1 MIRRPPRSTRTDT
14 LFPYTTLF
22 RSRSRAADRR
32 AAKRCMS
39 ARTPPPG
46 SGIVITTAAEAR
58 PRITSTTMSSTS
70 VKPRD
75 FRSRTATRG
84 LEIAGIEIGILALA
98 PRCAVGAERYA
109 VERPAFAGHALLIG
123 VIPGIVGKA
132 RSEEHTYELPS
143 LMR

>member
-1 MIRRPPRSTRTDT
+1 MRVSFIMLTVCVSQDFFFHDNATTEIYTYRPT
-14 LFPYTTLF
+14 LSRHDALPISHTLIG
-22 RSRSRAADRR
+22 RAATIARSRAADRR

-58 PRITSTTMSSTS
+58 PRITSTTMRSTS

-98 PRCAVGAERYA
+98 PRCADGAARYD
-109 VERPAFAGHALLIG
+109 EIG
-123 VIPGIVGKA
+123 RAHV
-132 RSEEHTYELPS
+132 
-143 LMR
+143 

>member
-1 MIRRPPRSTRTDT
+1 
-14 LFPYTTLF
+14 
-22 RSRSRAADRR
+22 
-32 AAKRCMS
+32 MS

-98 PRCAVGAERYA
+98 PRCAVGAERYD
-109 VERPAFAGHALLIG
+109 VERPAFAGPAILIG

-132 RSEEHTYELPS
+132 AEIAHRAVTLGLAGGGRGGDQRMAP
-143 LMR
+143 L

>member
-1 MIRRPPRSTRTDT
+1 
-14 LFPYTTLF
+14 
-22 RSRSRAADRR
+22 
-32 AAKRCMS
+32 MS

-98 PRCAVGAERYA
+98 PRCAVGAERYD
-109 VERPAFAGHALLIG
+109 VELPAFAGHAILKG
-123 VIPGIVGKA
+123 VITGSVGKA
-132 RSEEHTYELPS
+132 ADIATRAVQIGVRKRGRGGCRGPEPLVRVGIG
-143 LMR
+143 L